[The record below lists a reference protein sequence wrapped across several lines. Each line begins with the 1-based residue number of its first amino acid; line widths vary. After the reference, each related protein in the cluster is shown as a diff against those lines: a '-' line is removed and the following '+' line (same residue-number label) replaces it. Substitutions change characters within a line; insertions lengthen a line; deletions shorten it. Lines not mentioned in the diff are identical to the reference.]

1 VRRSLALVAAAALA
15 AAGASAADA
24 PTLAFT
30 TFAHTDLPLGQVVW
44 TGTSFLYLPENLP
57 QIEAADASGAN
68 ARTFTTIPGGLGG
81 EEIRC
86 TVPVIGYWPDGVY
99 CHTPDNRILR
109 IARDGSSVT
118 QLAQLPGGQ
127 SDGGLVFDSTG
138 AFGYALLASTGGSAS
153 NGGDVYA
160 VRRDGRVQHVGSYPG
175 PGGAE
180 GVTMAPKRFGR
191 ASGLLL
197 LSIDQESVSG
207 RVLAIDRKGNVQV
220 VASGL
225 GDGVNPL
232 VAIPP
237 QPQSRPPGAG
247 AAGLY
252 LPNTNTMDV
261 YFAPAAQLAPYAG
274 QVLVG
279 TELGGDFWLIR
290 PTASGFAADPV
301 AVELPTSDLNL
312 EGAAYV
318 P

>member
-1 VRRSLALVAAAALA
+1 VRCALALAAAAALA
-15 AAGASAADA
+15 AVGASGAAA
-24 PTLAFT
+24 PTLTFT
-30 TFAHTDLPLGQVVW
+30 TFAHTDLPLGQVAW
-44 TGTSFLYLPENLP
+44 TGSSFLYLAENLP
-57 QIEAADASGAN
+57 QVEAADASGEN
-68 ARTFTTIPGGLGG
+68 AHLFTTIPGGLGG

-86 TVPVIGYWPDGVY
+86 AVPVIAYWQDGVY

-109 IARDGSSVT
+109 LARDGSSVT
-118 QLAQLPGGQ
+118 QLAQLPGGP
-127 SDGGLVFDSTG
+127 SDGGLAFDSTG

-153 NGGDVYA
+153 DGGDVYA

-180 GVTMAPKRFGR
+180 ELAMAPKGFGR

-197 LSIDQESVSG
+197 LSIDQDSVSG
-207 RVLAIDRKGNVQV
+207 RVLAIDRKGNVRV

-225 GDGVNPL
+225 GNGDNPI

-237 QPQSRPPGAG
+237 TPKTRPLGAP

-252 LPNTNTMDV
+252 VPNTNTRDV
-261 YFAPAAQLAPYAG
+261 YFATATQLVPYAG

-279 TELGGDFWLIR
+279 TELGGSFWLIR
-290 PTASGFAADPV
+290 PTPGGFAADPV
-301 AVELPTSDLNL
+301 AVQLPTGDLNL